1 MASYIQININT
12 ANAPHFAMWYH
23 NRSGQ
28 AMSYLTAAVLN
39 YAITQQFLLIGYAPK
54 DISLEELPK
63 VFQIRIKGNESIV
76 KWESDLKRVNLNKR
90 RTIEYILEQSISTDT
105 PISYTQ
111 AEMDMKIAELSFGS
125 TVREEKSSVAP
136 SYVPIVNE
144 NRIDNSSN
152 TTTTKS
158 TPSMKQDVSENKDTE
173 TSSDSTTEEN
183 NSDNLFGIGS
193 VCWDCQYDEHEYEEN
208 NGN

>member
-105 PISYTQ
+105 LISYTQ

-125 TVREEKSSVAP
+125 TVREEKRSVAP

-144 NRIDNSSN
+144 NHIDNSSN

-183 NSDNLFGIGS
+183 NSDNLFMNSTFAGL
-193 VCWDCQYDEHEYEEN
+193 E
-208 NGN
+208 

>member
-12 ANAPHFAMWYH
+12 ANAPHFATWYH

-39 YAITQQFLLIGYAPK
+39 YAIKRQFLLIGYAPK

-63 VFQIRIKGNESIV
+63 VFQIRIKGNESLV
-76 KWESDLKRVNLNKR
+76 KWENDLKMASLNKR

-111 AEMDMKIAELSFGS
+111 AEMDMKIDYVLYKTLKELTFGS
-125 TVREEKSSVAP
+125 TAREEKSSVAL
-136 SYVPIVNE
+136 SYVPVVNE
-144 NRIDNSSN
+144 NRTDNSSN
-152 TTTTKS
+152 EAITKS
-158 TPSMKQDVSENKDTE
+158 TSSMKQDTSKVVSENKDTE
-173 TSSDSTTEEN
+173 TVSSRTTEEN
-183 NSDNLFGIGS
+183 NSDNIFINSAFAGL
-193 VCWDCQYDEHEYEEN
+193 E
-208 NGN
+208 

>member
-1 MASYIQININT
+1 MANYIQVNINT

-105 PISYTQ
+105 LISYTQ

-144 NRIDNSSN
+144 NYIDNSSN

-183 NSDNLFGIGS
+183 NSDNLFMNSTFAGL
-193 VCWDCQYDEHEYEEN
+193 E
-208 NGN
+208 

>member
-54 DISLEELPK
+54 DISIEELPK
-63 VFQIRIKGNESIV
+63 VFQIRIKSNESLV

-183 NSDNLFGIGS
+183 NSDNLFMNSAFAGL
-193 VCWDCQYDEHEYEEN
+193 E
-208 NGN
+208 

>member
-63 VFQIRIKGNESIV
+63 VFQIRIKGNESLV
-76 KWESDLKRVNLNKR
+76 KWESDLKRASLNKR

-183 NSDNLFGIGS
+183 NSDNLFMNSTFAGL
-193 VCWDCQYDEHEYEEN
+193 E
-208 NGN
+208 

>member
-12 ANAPHFAMWYH
+12 ANAPHFATWYH

-28 AMSYLTAAVLN
+28 AMSFLTAAVLN
-39 YAITQQFLLIGYAPK
+39 YAIKRQFLLIGYAPK

-63 VFQIRIKGNESIV
+63 VFQIRIKGNESLV
-76 KWESDLKRVNLNKR
+76 KWENDLKMASLNKR

-183 NSDNLFGIGS
+183 NSDNLFMNSAFAGL
-193 VCWDCQYDEHEYEEN
+193 E
-208 NGN
+208 

>member
-39 YAITQQFLLIGYAPK
+39 YAITQQFLLIGYTPK
-54 DISLEELPK
+54 DISLDELPK
-63 VFQIRIKGNESIV
+63 VFQIRIKGNESLV
-76 KWESDLKRVNLNKR
+76 KWESDLKRASLNKR

-111 AEMDMKIAELSFGS
+111 AEMDMKIAELTFGS
-125 TVREEKSSVAP
+125 AVREEKSSAVP
-136 SYVPIVNE
+136 SYVPVVNE
-144 NRIDNSSN
+144 NCTDNSSN
-152 TTTTKS
+152 TGTKKS
-158 TPSMKQDVSENKDTE
+158 TSSVKQDDPKIVHENKDTE
-173 TSSDSTTEEN
+173 TSSSSTTEEN
-183 NSDNLFGIGS
+183 NSDNIFMNSAFAGL
-193 VCWDCQYDEHEYEEN
+193 E
-208 NGN
+208 

>member
-39 YAITQQFLLIGYAPK
+39 YAITQQFLLIGYTPK
-54 DISLEELPK
+54 DISLDELPK
-63 VFQIRIKGNESIV
+63 VFQIRIKGNESLV
-76 KWESDLKRVNLNKR
+76 KWESDLKRASLNKR

-111 AEMDMKIAELSFGS
+111 AEMDMKIAELTFGS
-125 TVREEKSSVAP
+125 AVREEKSSAVP
-136 SYVPIVNE
+136 SYVPVVNE
-144 NRIDNSSN
+144 NRTDNSSN
-152 TTTTKS
+152 TGTKKS
-158 TPSMKQDVSENKDTE
+158 TSSVKQDDPKIVHENKDTE
-173 TSSDSTTEEN
+173 TSSSSTTEEN
-183 NSDNLFGIGS
+183 NSDNIFMNSAFAGL
-193 VCWDCQYDEHEYEEN
+193 E
-208 NGN
+208 

>member
-105 PISYTQ
+105 LISYTQ
-111 AEMDMKIAELSFGS
+111 SEMDMKIAELSFGS

-144 NRIDNSSN
+144 NHIDNSSN

-183 NSDNLFGIGS
+183 NSDNLFMNSTFAGL
-193 VCWDCQYDEHEYEEN
+193 E
-208 NGN
+208 

>member
-54 DISLEELPK
+54 DISLDELPK
-63 VFQIRIKGNESIV
+63 VFQIRIKGNESLV
-76 KWESDLKRVNLNKR
+76 KWESDLKRASLNKR

-111 AEMDMKIAELSFGS
+111 AEMDMKIAELTFGS
-125 TVREEKSSVAP
+125 AVQEEKSSAVP
-136 SYVPIVNE
+136 SYVPVVNE
-144 NRIDNSSN
+144 NRTDNSSN
-152 TTTTKS
+152 TGTKKS
-158 TPSMKQDVSENKDTE
+158 TSSVKQDGPKIVHENKDTE
-173 TSSDSTTEEN
+173 TSSSSTTEEN
-183 NSDNLFGIGS
+183 NSDNIFMNSAFAGL
-193 VCWDCQYDEHEYEEN
+193 E
-208 NGN
+208 

>member
-1 MASYIQININT
+1 
-12 ANAPHFAMWYH
+12 
-23 NRSGQ
+23 
-28 AMSYLTAAVLN
+28 MSYLTAAVLN

-105 PISYTQ
+105 LISYTQ

-144 NRIDNSSN
+144 NHIDNSSN

-183 NSDNLFGIGS
+183 NSDNLFMNSTFAGL
-193 VCWDCQYDEHEYEEN
+193 E
-208 NGN
+208 

>member
-54 DISLEELPK
+54 DISIEELPK
-63 VFQIRIKGNESIV
+63 VFQIRIKGNESLV
-76 KWESDLKRVNLNKR
+76 KWESSLKRASLNKR

-125 TVREEKSSVAP
+125 PVREEKSSAAP
-136 SYVPIVNE
+136 SYVPVVNE
-144 NRIDNSSN
+144 NRTDNSSN
-152 TTTTKS
+152 TATSES
-158 TPSMKQDVSENKDTE
+158 TFSIKQDTSKIVSENKDTE
-173 TSSDSTTEEN
+173 NSSSSTQEED
-183 NSDNLFGIGS
+183 NSNNLFMNSAFAGF
-193 VCWDCQYDEHEYEEN
+193 E
-208 NGN
+208 